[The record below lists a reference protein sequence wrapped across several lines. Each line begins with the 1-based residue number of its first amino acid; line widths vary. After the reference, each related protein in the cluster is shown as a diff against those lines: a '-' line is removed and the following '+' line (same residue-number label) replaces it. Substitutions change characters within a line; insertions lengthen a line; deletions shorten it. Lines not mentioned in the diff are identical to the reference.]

1 MRSQNSRLE
10 ALSAESE
17 ADVDSAAGRHHL
29 LDVHNLRDSIVVAK
43 TYRIAYLCSSVSP
56 DILEMDC

>member
-1 MRSQNSRLE
+1 VRSQNSRLE

-29 LDVHNLRDSIVVAK
+29 LDNYNLKDSSVVAL
-43 TYRIAYLCSSVSP
+43 THRIAYLCSSVSLGT
-56 DILEMDC
+56 LEMDS